1 MRAKGLMLAS
11 KRLMSIKLQGLLQWC
26 FSTIILSPSS
36 HKLLMRSTNRQNRL
50 QHTQS
55 PSIPSL
61 AKVKTWTHGLEEEA
75 YEEIEEEAQ
84 KDETEI

>member
-1 MRAKGLMLAS
+1 MLAS

-61 AKVKTWTHGLEEEA
+61 AKVKTWTHGRMADCLSNLRNFLLESFG
-75 YEEIEEEAQ
+75 
-84 KDETEI
+84 KDP

>member
-1 MRAKGLMLAS
+1 
-11 KRLMSIKLQGLLQWC
+11 MSIKLQGLLQWC

-55 PSIPSL
+55 PSIHLLQKSR
-61 AKVKTWTHGLEEEA
+61 HGLMDLWLIV
-75 YEEIEEEAQ
+75 YRTLEIFYLNPLG
-84 KDETEI
+84 KSLIFL